1 MAKETRRI
9 VTVAAAT
16 IALASIG
23 AGFQGTTWDT
33 GETRELINQP
43 ACRTGDVAKDGDR
56 CDFLALNPE
65 RE

>member
-9 VTVAAAT
+9 VTVAAAA

-23 AGFQGTTWDT
+23 AGFQGTTQDT

-43 ACRTGDVAKDGDR
+43 ACWTGDVANDGDR